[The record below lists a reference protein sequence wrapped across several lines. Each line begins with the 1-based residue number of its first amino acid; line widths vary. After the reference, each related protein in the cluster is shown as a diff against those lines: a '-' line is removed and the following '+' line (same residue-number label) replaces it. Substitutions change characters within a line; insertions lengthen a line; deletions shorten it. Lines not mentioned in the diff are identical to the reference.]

1 MNEFT
6 QLLVLMATGIGAVS
20 LYLLLPRGNA
30 KGRSVGIGL
39 AVLATASLWTVW
51 GQNLRHAL
59 GWRDAVFYLFATQ
72 TVLGAVLTVISRHPV
87 SSALWF
93 ACSVIGTAGLFF
105 LQNAH
110 FLAAATVIVYAGAIV
125 VMFLFVIMLSQQSGS
140 ASHDRVA
147 HQPVRAVGFSFV
159 LLATLVLGVLVSHG
173 DQATPGRGATVSETA
188 ALPGPSQSQ
197 SSSLG
202 AVLFTEQWFSVEVAG
217 TLLLVA
223 MVAAIVISSQ
233 SGSERTTRQ
242 NSPGV
247 LVEESSEGEEGA
259 PGA

>member
-1 MNEFT
+1 MNESA
-6 QLLVLMATGIGAVS
+6 QPLVLMATGVGGVA
-20 LYLLLPRGNA
+20 LYLLLPRGTT
-30 KGRSVGIGL
+30 KGRSAGIGL
-39 AVLATASLWTVW
+39 AALAMAILWTLW

-72 TVLGAVLTVISRHPV
+72 AVLGAVLTVISRHPV

-105 LQNAH
+105 LQNAQ
-110 FLAAATVIVYAGAIV
+110 FVAAATVIVYAGAIV
-125 VMFLFVIMLSQQSGS
+125 VMFLFVIMLAQQPGS
-140 ASHDRVA
+140 ADHDRVA

-159 LLATLVLGVLVSHG
+159 LLATLALGVLASHG
-173 DQATPGRGATVSETA
+173 SPFTPGSGAPVTGTA
-188 ALPGPSQSQ
+188 TLPGPSQSQ
-197 SSSLG
+197 TSSLG
-202 AVLFTEQWFSVEVAG
+202 AALFTEQWFSIELAG

-233 SGSERTTRQ
+233 PGTDRGTPES
-242 NSPGV
+242 SPG
-247 LVEESSEGEEGA
+247 GEGA